1 MSAMLALVVMGT
13 RPVKV
18 VADLVPVR
26 PCAMVA
32 GMNVTIPPEFE
43 AFARE
48 QIEAGTFTS
57 EEEAV
62 ATALHDYLA
71 RLKELRALID
81 EGFESGAPVDARTV
95 FDRTEAELEAM
106 IASEGNIAAA

>member
-1 MSAMLALVVMGT
+1 MTA
-13 RPVKV
+13 
-18 VADLVPVR
+18 
-26 PCAMVA
+26 
-32 GMNVTIPPEFE
+32 MNVAIPTEFE

-48 QIEAGTFTS
+48 QVEAGIFAS
-57 EEEAV
+57 AEEAV

-81 EGFESGAPVDARTV
+81 EGFESGAPVDGRTV
-95 FDRTEAELEAM
+95 FDRIEAELEAM